1 MPFTIIREDITKVR
15 ADAIVNAANT
25 NLLAGGGVCGAI
37 FRAAGAAR
45 LQAACDELAPIKTG
59 EAVATPGFALPV
71 KFVIHTA
78 GPVYEGGGCGEEA
91 LLRSSYI
98 NSLAAARENGCAS
111 VAFPLISSGIYGYPK
126 TEAFRV
132 ASNAI
137 LDFLNGRAGNDTGG
151 GNSDGN
157 DMDVMLI
164 VLDKEAIG
172 VAGER
177 LSGIRKFIDDC
188 HIADADTSRPSGA
201 TPRGGG
207 NGVAQVAEPPAL
219 AKLESLANN
228 LDETFSVAL
237 IKLIAAKGMTETDV
251 YRRANIDRRHFS
263 KIRSN
268 AEYAPSKRTAIALA
282 VALKLDINE
291 TRALIARA
299 GFALSRSMLS
309 DVIVEYFIAEGA
321 RDIFEINEA
330 LFVFDLPPLGGGS
343 G

>member
-59 EAVATPGFALPV
+59 EAVATPGFALPA

-78 GPVYEGGGCGEEA
+78 GPVYEGGGSGEEA

-98 NSLAAARENGCAS
+98 NSLAAARKNGCAS

-137 LDFLNGRAGNDTGG
+137 LDFLNDRADNDTGG
-151 GNSDGN
+151 DGNGN

-177 LSGIRKFIDDC
+177 LNGIRKFIDDC

-282 VALKLDINE
+282 VALKLDLDE

-330 LFVFDLPPLGGGS
+330 LFVFDLPPLGGGV